1 MLDGMEI
8 NEMILMKYIF
18 IKVQIFIATGRE
30 QNYSKSLH
38 FIELSNLNFIILTV
52 FGTKDFGTILILLK
66 DSDFTRYFRNNSSL
80 KVYSERIPN
89 DFEVL
94 PTY

>member
-1 MLDGMEI
+1 MRQVGNRI
-8 NEMILMKYIF
+8 T
-18 IKVQIFIATGRE
+18 Q
-30 QNYSKSLH
+30 KSLH

-66 DSDFTRYFRNNSSL
+66 KDSDFTRYFRNNSSL